1 MTKKLVI
8 AGAGHAHMLTMAR
21 LREFVDAGYDV
32 TVIGPSEYHYYS
44 GMGPGMLG
52 GSYQPEEIRFASKLV
67 TEKMGGRFVLGQVEK
82 IDPSAQLVHLDSGE
96 VIGYDVLSCNLG
108 SQVPK
113 EAVEGP
119 LDDVY
124 MVKPIERLLET
135 RKRIIEL
142 GAEKPIRVGVIG
154 GGPSAVE
161 IAGNIWR
168 IGQENNMHA
177 IAITVFAGKQLMPH
191 HPDSVR
197 RRATNSLQARNIE
210 IRENCRVGSIKKG
223 KVTDT
228 NGNEYLFDIIMVA
241 VGVKPSKV
249 FIESGIPTGP
259 DGGMLV
265 NEFLQSPKYPN
276 IFGGGDCIC
285 FEKSPLNK
293 VGVYAVR
300 QNPVI
305 FHNLLAALKG
315 DALQPF
321 SPGGSY
327 LLIFN
332 LGDDTGILHKWSIQ
346 FGGRLA
352 FLIKDYI
359 DRKFMRTFQA
369 LES

>member
-1 MTKKLVI
+1 MTKRLVI

-21 LREFVDAGYDV
+21 LREFVDAGHEV

-52 GSYQPEEIRFASKLV
+52 GSYRPEEIRFASKLV
-67 TEKMGGRFVLGQVEK
+67 TEKMGGRFILGQVEK
-82 IDPSAQLVHLDSGE
+82 INPDSQTVHLVSGDE
-96 VIGYDVLSCNLG
+96 IGYDVLSCNLG

-113 EAVEGP
+113 KAVEGP

-124 MVKPIERLLET
+124 MVKPIEQLVET
-135 RKRIIEL
+135 RKRILEL
-142 GAEKPIRVGVIG
+142 GGKKPIRVGVIG
-154 GGPSAVE
+154 GGPSGVE
-161 IAGNIWR
+161 ISGNIWR
-168 IGQENNMHA
+168 IGREENMHP
-177 IAITVFAGKQLMPH
+177 ISITVFAGRQLMPH

-197 RRATNSLQARNIE
+197 RRAITSLQERSIE
-210 IRENCRVGSIKKG
+210 ILENCRVGRIEKG
-223 KVTDT
+223 KVIDT
-228 NGNEYLFDIIMVA
+228 SDKEYVFDIIMVA
-241 VGVKPSKV
+241 VGVKPSRV
-249 FIESGIPTGP
+249 FSESGLPTGP

-265 NEFLQSPKYPN
+265 NEFLQNPKYPN
-276 IFGGGDCIC
+276 IFGGGDCIY

-315 DALQPF
+315 NALQPF
-321 SPGGSY
+321 TPGGSY

-346 FGGRLA
+346 FGGKLA

-359 DRKFMRTFQA
+359 DRKFMRTYQA